1 MLHEYRAVIGS
12 PRFLKNR
19 QKGVVLV
26 LMTASLFL
34 LIIAAAFAID
44 VNHYRLNVTRLQN
57 AVDSAALAAADD
69 ANSGGSES
77 SATGVANN
85 LLSAIANASANSKMD
100 MSSATVDVQ
109 FSNDPLTF
117 PDNSFDIDLDVYVR
131 VLVTGMA
138 LDEYLIDTMG
148 MEKLVAA
155 SAVAGPSS
163 RLNIVNIVPIGVC
176 AGDNVNGVFGYTPGE
191 VYALKVGDSSV
202 SLMGSGNYHLLDFGS
217 GADTVREG
225 LAGAYTQSA
234 AIGDTI
240 TTKPGASTGPTG
252 QGINT
257 RLGVYQ
263 GGLSDS
269 DFPPDL
275 VTEQPSSE
283 AELDSD
289 GDLVYNDTYDY
300 AEYKEQT
307 EDCLSG
313 ASSDCETDG
322 VSWRRMLTLPMMN
335 CTGKS
340 GGASSFVVEEIGCFF
355 LIQETPNNNSGG
367 QTIFGEFVESCA
379 SSNGGLGLV
388 PSADGAFRIV
398 LYNDPLREES

>member
-1 MLHEYRAVIGS
+1 MLHGYRADL
-12 PRFLKNR
+12 RFSKSMKNK
-19 QKGVVLV
+19 QKGIVLV
-26 LMTASLFL
+26 LMTAALLL
-34 LIIAAAFAID
+34 LIVAAAFAID
-44 VNHYRLNVTRLQN
+44 VNHYRLNLTRLQN
-57 AVDSAALAAADD
+57 AVDSAALAAADE
-69 ANSGGSES
+69 ANFGGSET
-77 SATGVANN
+77 SATTAANN
-85 LLSAIANASANSKMD
+85 LLSAITNASGNSEMD
-100 MSSATVDVQ
+100 MSNATVEVQ

-117 PDNSFDIDLDVYVR
+117 PDNSFDIDLDVYAR
-131 VLVTGMA
+131 VLVTGMD

-148 MEKLVAA
+148 MEKLVTA

-163 RLNIVNIVPIGVC
+163 ALNTVNIVPIGVC
-176 AGDNVNGVFGYTPGE
+176 TGDESTGVFGYTPGE

-217 GADTVREG
+217 GASTVRKG
-225 LAGAYTQSA
+225 LAGAYTQSVS
-234 AIGDTI
+234 IGDTVI
-240 TTKPGASTGPTG
+240 TKPGASTGPTA

-257 RLGVYQ
+257 RLGVYK

-269 DFPPDL
+269 DYPPDL
-275 VTEQPSSE
+275 VTEQPSDE

-289 GDLVYNDTYDY
+289 GDVVYNDTYDY

-313 ASSDCETDG
+313 VGSDCETDG
-322 VSWRRMLTLPMMN
+322 VAWRRMLTLPMLN
-335 CTGKS
+335 CTGQS
-340 GGASSFVVEEIGCFF
+340 GGVSSFVVEDIGCFF
-355 LIQETPNNNSGG
+355 FLQQAPNNNSGG
-367 QTIFGEFVESCA
+367 QTVFGEFVESCA